1 MHLSLSRH
9 KPEDTELLTARNMS
23 HRNGAVLTSPDA
35 HISSS
40 LRKNIWTKI
49 SLTYKGWWSTLSQ
62 RLINS
67 LWTISSKHQSIVY
80 WPPMQENWLIGEL
93 SAQNIDYAKWTLI
106 SMPTDTVAIHDTPL
120 KLISNSNSVKMC
132 PSTTTTSISES
143 FSTFAK
149 SKSVMGK
156 QDVAMCDFKVYVGGQ
171 TMVNK
176 LHEPLSSH
184 TTYPIRPVWV
194 RAEKASSSWWM
205 LWENSSSVC
214 LASVEITVVD

>member
-23 HRNGAVLTSPDA
+23 HRNGAVLTSPGA

-80 WPPMQENWLIGEL
+80 WPPVQENWLIGEL
-93 SAQNIDYAKWTLI
+93 SAQNIDYAEWTLI
-106 SMPTDTVAIHDTPL
+106 SMPTDTGYCCNTWHSSEINFKLKFRENVSVHDNHFNFWIVL
-120 KLISNSNSVKMC
+120 N
-132 PSTTTTSISES
+132 
-143 FSTFAK
+143 
-149 SKSVMGK
+149 
-156 QDVAMCDFKVYVGGQ
+156 
-171 TMVNK
+171 
-176 LHEPLSSH
+176 
-184 TTYPIRPVWV
+184 
-194 RAEKASSSWWM
+194 
-205 LWENSSSVC
+205 VC
-214 LASVEITVVD
+214 KE